1 MVRLDD
7 VRIFVRTAT
16 LGSFSRAAREVDI
29 LPAQASAAIQRL
41 ERALGA
47 RLFIRTTR
55 SLRLSAQG
63 EKYLPFALKML
74 EALKSGYD
82 SLKSD
87 NNNLKGELRI
97 SLPSDIGRN
106 ILLPLISNFC
116 IKHKGVSVKLLF
128 SDEISDVY
136 REPVDIAIRYGSLP
150 DSNYVAQSLVA
161 SNRRCLVASPAYIA
175 REGIPTTLMELQD
188 RECLLFLLDGQT
200 HDVWHFGIENSINK
214 VTVQSRFVA
223 NDADVTR
230 RWAIAGLGIAYK
242 SRLDVTQDIER
253 GLLVQI
259 LPEVLGEAAPLNF
272 ICPHRD
278 QLSPLVRQIYDH
290 LKEDLIKYI
299 I

>member
-55 SLRLSAQG
+55 SLRLSSQG

-74 EALKSGYD
+74 EAFESGYD

-106 ILLPLISNFC
+106 ILLPSISNFC

-161 SNRRCLVASPAYIA
+161 SNRRYLVASPAYIA

-242 SRLDVTQDIER
+242 SRLDVAQDIER
-253 GLLVQI
+253 GLLVQL

-272 ICPHRD
+272 IYPHRD
-278 QLSPLVRQIYDH
+278 QLSPLVRQIYLH
-290 LKEDLIKYI
+290 LKEDLIKY
-299 I
+299 